1 MHILLLVTLNN
12 LSLNQRKGG
21 EWSQKLFKINFHES
35 MSPDRAQTLYP
46 WNCHQACICSQ
57 TRDLLRYAP
66 GILSSALKGRNTPKN
81 ELNYEVI
88 KLLRSVNAHR
98 ASSVINNLLQMTT
111 PPVPH
116 SQFQPNI
123 TGMCFLDAPLQK

>member
-1 MHILLLVTLNN
+1 
-12 LSLNQRKGG
+12 
-21 EWSQKLFKINFHES
+21 
-35 MSPDRAQTLYP
+35 MSPDRDQTLYP

-57 TRDLLRYAP
+57 TRDRLRYAP
-66 GILSSALKGRNTPKN
+66 GILSSVLKGRNTPKN
-81 ELNYEVI
+81 ELNDEVI

-111 PPVPH
+111 PPIPH